1 MGVRDGR
8 PRFTALFVSLPS
20 ASFRDRVALGLRPH
34 SRLRREC
41 NERERW

>member
-20 ASFRDRVALGLRPH
+20 ASFLTRSTSDRYATEKKWNGEDR
-34 SRLRREC
+34 
-41 NERERW
+41 NEM